1 MARSSA
7 MDLTTGT
14 PRRQIFLFSVPLI
27 LGTLFQ
33 QLYSF
38 VDTVMALRNTL
49 QGVRL
54 LDQHCVPG
62 LYRNLPVQSD
72 GLGVRTRIL
81 RRHAAQQAERDT
93 GRNQRTLT
101 KSLPLLPE
109 TAGFLKLYK
118 KSVVDLLDIADVCI
132 VQHITAMR
140 QNAGECTNDVQH
152 DHYSFR

>member
-7 MDLTTGT
+7 MDLTTGS

-49 QGVRL
+49 QGVWF
-54 LDQHCVPG
+54 LDQQCVPG

-81 RRHAAQQAERDT
+81 RRHAAQ
-93 GRNQRTLT
+93 
-101 KSLPLLPE
+101 
-109 TAGFLKLYK
+109 
-118 KSVVDLLDIADVCI
+118 
-132 VQHITAMR
+132 
-140 QNAGECTNDVQH
+140 
-152 DHYSFR
+152 